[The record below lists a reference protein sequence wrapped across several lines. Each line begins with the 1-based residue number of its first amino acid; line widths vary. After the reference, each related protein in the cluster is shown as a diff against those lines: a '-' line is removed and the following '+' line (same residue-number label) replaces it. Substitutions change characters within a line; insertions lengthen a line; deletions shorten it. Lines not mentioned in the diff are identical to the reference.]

1 MSLIRELPRLILILA
16 TVFSFILSFV
26 NHVAAVDTIT
36 TLKSQA
42 RDYYK
47 GRRGEQSYEKALKLY
62 LKAAERGDAEAQYIS
77 GGMYFEGLG
86 TRKNFPAAFK
96 LLHQAALNGK
106 SSSISQQ
113 IIGQAFLLG
122 SGVPKNYKEALKWY
136 GLSAEN
142 GNSEAQN
149 ELGYMYF
156 SGNGVKH
163 DPKKAAKLFLQAA
176 ESGLAIAQYNMGILY
191 YTGNGV
197 QAADLKKAYSW
208 MNVAASNG
216 HQPAIAA
223 RDFLETT
230 LSKEEMTQA
239 QQLSLSLLKK

>member
-1 MSLIRELPRLILILA
+1 MSLSCALPRLIFKLLL
-16 TVFSFILSFV
+16 VFSFILPFTDQ
-26 NHVAAVDTIT
+26 VAAVDTIS

-42 RDYYK
+42 RDYYR
-47 GRRGEQSYEKALKLY
+47 GRRGEQSYEKALNLY
-62 LKAAERGDAEAQYIS
+62 LKAARRGDAEAQYIS

-106 SSSISQQ
+106 SSSTSQQ

-136 GLSAEN
+136 ALSAEN

-163 DPKKAAKLFLQAA
+163 DPEKAAKLFLKAA
-176 ESGLAIAQYNMGILY
+176 ENGLAIAQYNMGILY

-197 QAADLKKAYSW
+197 QSADLKKAYSW
-208 MNVAASNG
+208 MNIAASNR

-230 LSKEEMTQA
+230 LSKEELTQA
-239 QQLSLSLLKK
+239 QQYSLTLQRK

>member
-1 MSLIRELPRLILILA
+1 MSLFCALPRLFFKLLLVFSLILPFA
-16 TVFSFILSFV
+16 DQ
-26 NHVAAVDTIT
+26 VAAVDTIS

-42 RDYYK
+42 RDYYR
-47 GRRGEQSYEKALKLY
+47 GRGGEQSYEKALNLY
-62 LKAAERGDAEAQYIS
+62 LKAARRGDAEAH
-77 GGMYFEGLG
+77 

-106 SSSISQQ
+106 SSSTSQQ

-122 SGVPKNYKEALKWY
+122 SGVPKNYKEALRWY
-136 GLSAEN
+136 ALSAEN

-156 SGNGVKH
+156 SGNGVKQ
-163 DPKKAAKLFLQAA
+163 DPDKAAKLFLQAA
-176 ESGLAIAQYNMGILY
+176 ENGLAIAQFNMGILY

-208 MNVAASNG
+208 MNIAASNG

-223 RDFLETT
+223 RNFLETT
-230 LSKEEMTQA
+230 LSKEELTQA
-239 QQLSLSLLKK
+239 QQFSLTLQTK

>member
-1 MSLIRELPRLILILA
+1 MSLFHALPGLIFKICIA
-16 TVFSFILSFV
+16 FSVVLSLSGQ
-26 NHVAAVDTIT
+26 AIAVDTVAK
-36 TLKSQA
+36 LKSQA

-47 GRRGEQSYEKALKLY
+47 GHGGEQSYEKALELY
-62 LKAAERGDAEAQYIS
+62 LKAARRGDAEAQYIS

-86 TRKNFPAAFK
+86 TRKNFTAAFK
-96 LLHQAALNGK
+96 LLHQAAINGK

-136 GLSAEN
+136 DLAAGN

-156 SGNGVKH
+156 SGNGVKQ
-163 DPKKAAKLFLQAA
+163 DPEKAAKLFLKAA
-176 ESGLAIAQYNMGILY
+176 ESGLAIAQYNMGILF

-197 QAADLKKAYSW
+197 QDSDLKKAYSW
-208 MNVAASNG
+208 MNIAASNG

-230 LSKEEMTQA
+230 LSKDELTQA
-239 QQLSLSLLKK
+239 QQLSLTLQRK